1 MVPDMGYDPDRE
13 LALFLGA
20 VVMAALICGAVYLVV
35 WMVRGSWEEARYKA
49 RRNYEREQRTIQ
61 AIEADNALQNDLL
74 DLGFERHELREC
86 RTVHVDYD
94 GVEHADYELP
104 LDQFVE
110 RVQRAAQVHS
120 RVIEAFGSR
129 RLRNTAGRSTT

>member
-13 LALFLGA
+13 FALFIAA

-35 WMVRGSWEEARYKA
+35 WMVRGSLEEARYKA
-49 RRNYEREQRTIQ
+49 RRNYEREQRTMQ

-74 DLGFERHELREC
+74 DMGFERHELREH

-110 RVQRAAQVHS
+110 QVQRATQAHS

-129 RLRNTAGRSTT
+129 RLRDHSSH